1 MLNDEQIVKEELD
14 MNAVLKQTTQLSTV
28 DRLGLLLAQIADL
41 EAEADALKNELK
53 NGDVG
58 AVEGDF
64 YKANV
69 ILSQRTT
76 VDNKAVFAAAN
87 VPADLIAKYSKTT
100 AVITVKVTS
109 R

>member
-1 MLNDEQIVKEELD
+1 METINQVSVEL
-14 MNAVLKQTTQLSTV
+14 TQV

-41 EAEADALKNELK
+41 EAEAEAIKNDLKS
-53 NGDVG
+53 G
-58 AVEGDF
+58 AEGVVEGSL

-76 VDNKAVFAAAN
+76 VDNKALYKALN
-87 VPADLIAKYSKTT
+87 VTDDLLAKFSKTS
-100 AVITVKVTS
+100 AVISVKVTS